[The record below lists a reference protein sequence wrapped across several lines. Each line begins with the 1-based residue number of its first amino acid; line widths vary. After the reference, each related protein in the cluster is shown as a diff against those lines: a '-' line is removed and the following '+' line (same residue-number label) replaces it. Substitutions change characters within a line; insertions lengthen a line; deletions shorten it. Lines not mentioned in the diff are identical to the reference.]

1 MNLYHM
7 IPIYFVSGLN
17 FGGKMNTV
25 LANLLKAK
33 VAISAAAS
41 LSASAVCA
49 ADFYNQTL
57 DDGSEAIIINGDI
70 VAGDEERFRELSVK
84 YPEAVVALSSFGG
97 ALVPA
102 LEIGRMIRL
111 RGYTTVVL
119 DGEVCVSSCAL
130 IWVAGE
136 RRILSEDALVGF
148 HASYIDTSGTKVESG
163 VANALVGHFLS
174 QLNLSQ
180 GAVIFATSAAPDE
193 VAWLT
198 SLDWQKSPISFEV
211 YESSDTAQAQIAAPP
226 PIKTRHILHAAD
238 ASSTYD
244 WFKSQITKPSFAV
257 DGARGIGASGDLLF
271 PLTEHLKLLYAE
283 DSLVRRITEELDA
296 ARINPR
302 TNPEAAGTVIFRLST
317 GSIFK
322 GLARL
327 PQADV
332 NRFFQVL
339 AAAVQVGDDNCQG
352 YLGMT
357 GEANIAE
364 FEKVYALGPN
374 VLDQHL
380 ALIRKAIIAEIE
392 GVPKPISLRQDQI
405 AIAENAWAELLA
417 EKLTSRSDEGIL
429 RFLEV
434 LENLEAAPPTEACD
448 ALRTLY
454 PAISGMEGLAGDW
467 FRRVYISYINDAL

>member
-1 MNLYHM
+1 MNM
-7 IPIYFVSGLN
+7 VRAN
-17 FGGKMNTV
+17 FR
-25 LANLLKAK
+25 AAKA
-33 VAISAAAS
+33 VISAAA
-41 LSASAVCA
+41 LFSASAVCA

-57 DDGSEAIIINGDI
+57 DDGSEAIIISGDI
-70 VAGDEERFRELSVK
+70 VTGDEERFRELSVK

-180 GAVIFATSAAPDE
+180 GAVIFATSAPPDE
-193 VAWLT
+193 VTWLT
-198 SLDWQKSPISFEV
+198 SVDWRESPISFEV
-211 YESSDTAQAQIAAPP
+211 YESSDTTQALLTSPP
-226 PIKTRHILHAAD
+226 PIKTRPILRGGEVY
-238 ASSTYD
+238 STYD
-244 WFKSQITKPSFAV
+244 WYKSQIAKPSFAV
-257 DGARGIGASGDLLF
+257 DGARGIGASGVLLF
-271 PLTEHLKLLYAE
+271 PIAEHLKLLYAE
-283 DSLVRRITEELDA
+283 DSLVRRIAEELDA

-302 TNPEAAGTVIFRLST
+302 TDPQAAGAVVFSLST

-339 AAAVQVGDDNCQG
+339 AAAVHVGDDNCQG
-352 YLGMT
+352 YLGGT
-357 GEANIAE
+357 GRTNMAE

-380 ALIRKAIIAEIE
+380 ALIRKAIVAEID
-392 GVPKPISLRQDQI
+392 GSPAPIRLRPDQI
-405 AIAENAWAELLA
+405 AIAETAWGELLA
-417 EKLTSRSDEGIL
+417 EKLTGRTDAGIL

-434 LENLEAAPPTEACD
+434 LDNLEAAPPNEACD
-448 ALRTLY
+448 ALRTIL
-454 PAISGMEGLAGDW
+454 PAINGMEGLVGDW
-467 FRRVYISYINDAL
+467 FRRVYISYINDTL